1 MNSHLSFSREDL
13 RICMDVVKSIARG
26 KGVSRDPTAV
36 AQIMTT
42 VARYYSRALHEP
54 SALRAA
60 ALSELEGNSFA
71 EGAPWRVTD
80 QAEAS

>member
-1 MNSHLSFSREDL
+1 MNSYLSLSREDL
-13 RICMDVVKSIARG
+13 RICMDVVKSIARD

-36 AQIMTT
+36 AQIMAT
-42 VARYYSRALHEP
+42 VARYYSGALHEP

-71 EGAPWRVTD
+71 EGAPWRIMD